1 MKTETEI
8 VQELMTKYGLTKKD
22 LFSFCICAVNF
33 LEYYQEESMYDVMRN
48 CPERYANADSN
59 NTRAVAGALKGEKE
73 AEHWTDEQQFA
84 YYMRVIQET
93 IADDQ
98 ENENLEYVFDELVR
112 FDTVYKREIMI
123 PIMLGCPVEEFDS
136 EQSDDEEYLTS
147 VINTKGMT
155 LRNTYEEQRD
165 AEMKAFRE
173 KEAAK
178 LAGEIKE
185 KEHDGDFCVLLAS
198 CTDITRLKV
207 RYEEYNKTY
216 YPTRDYKVTPL
227 TRPNQMI
234 IQTGGKDIDD
244 VKETIMKIFK
254 RSISIIGHE
263 MKEEMFPVEKA
274 YKGVVPKILQDN
286 KVTHVIAYY

>member
-48 CPERYANADSN
+48 CPKRYANADSN
-59 NTRAVAGALKGEKE
+59 NTRAVAGALSGEKE
-73 AEHWTDEQQFA
+73 AEKWTDEQQFA
-84 YYMRVIQET
+84 HYMRVIQET
-93 IADDQ
+93 IADEL
-98 ENENLEYVFDELVR
+98 ENENLRYVFDELER
-112 FDTVYKREIMI
+112 FDTVYKREIML

-155 LRNTYEEQRD
+155 LYNAHQEEQAARLKKYQ
-165 AEMKAFRE
+165 EE
-173 KEAAK
+173 QAAK
-178 LAGEIKE
+178 LAKE
-185 KEHDGDFCVLLAS
+185 VEEKKNDKDFTVLLAS

-216 YPTRDYKVTPL
+216 YPDRNYEVKTMPRASML
-227 TRPNQMI
+227 I
-234 IQTGGKDIDD
+234 IQTGGKDIEDA
-244 VKETIMKIFK
+244 KETIMKIFK
-254 RSISIIGHE
+254 RSLTIIGHE
-263 MKEEMFPVEKA
+263 MTEELVTVEDA
-274 YKGVVPKILQDN
+274 YKGNVPQLLKDN
-286 KVTHVIAYY
+286 GVTHVIAYY